1 MEELIFL
8 AFAAPQLPIQP
19 GSCTYRFRFFSLSKV
34 ETAWT
39 EVFGPK

>member
-8 AFAAPQLPIQP
+8 AFAAPQPPYSPDLAPID
-19 GSCTYRFRFFSLSKV
+19 FAFFSLSKV